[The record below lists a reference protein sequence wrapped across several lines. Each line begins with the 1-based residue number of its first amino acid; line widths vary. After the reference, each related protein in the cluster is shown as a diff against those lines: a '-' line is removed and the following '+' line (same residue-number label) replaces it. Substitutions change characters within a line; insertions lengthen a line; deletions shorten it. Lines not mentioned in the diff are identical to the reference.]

1 MNPFSAERVGDG
13 RVFYGLC
20 TFWTDDWSVMG
31 SSSGIPV
38 CPKCG
43 SVGFETT
50 LTKWMVGVRQHEM
63 GTTGAVAPSER
74 RDPHPGYVQMIVWGK
89 GRCFPN
95 WEIAQQAYASFLERE
110 KAFA

>member
-1 MNPFSAERVGDG
+1 MNFSAELVGDG

-20 TFWTDDWSVMG
+20 TFWTDDWGVMG

-50 LTKWMVGVRQHEM
+50 LTKWMAGARRHEEGVIE
-63 GTTGAVAPSER
+63 GSAD

-95 WEIAQQAYASFLERE
+95 WEIAQRAYVAFLERE